1 MIPRRTWIAS
11 AAALLAAPLMARPA
25 RAQAAATVRMA
36 TSPAESYAQ
45 PFYAQE
51 AGIFAKNGI
60 DAQIQLLGTGA
71 AVSTALA
78 GGAIDVGIG
87 TIVSIASAIERGVP
101 FVMIAPAQLTTASAP
116 TALLC
121 VEKTSGIQSAKDF
134 EGKAVAVPALK
145 QIVDLVMLAWMEK
158 GGADPT
164 KVQLIE
170 VPFPQMGPGLDRGTF
185 AGAIIADPSL
195 TNALARNNIRALA
208 NPFLALA
215 PEFTGAG
222 WITTKSYQQKNPE
235 TVRKV
240 ADSLLESAR
249 WANTHHPQSAEIVS
263 KITKIPV
270 ATIEHEKRTVYC
282 ESMKNAN
289 LQVQLDAALKYGYI
303 THPMTEAQL
312 LGKA

>member
-1 MIPRRTWIAS
+1 MIARRTWIAS
-11 AAALLAAPLMARPA
+11 AAALLAAPLTARPG
-25 RAQAAATVRMA
+25 RAQAFTVRMA

-45 PFYAQE
+45 PFYALD

-60 DAQIQLLGTGA
+60 DAQVQLLGTGA
-71 AVSTALA
+71 AVSAALA
-78 GGAIDVGIG
+78 GGSIDVGVG
-87 TIVSIASAIERGVP
+87 TIVSIASAVERGVP
-101 FVMIAPAQLTTASAP
+101 FVMIAPAQLTTAAAP

-121 VEKTSGIQSAKDF
+121 VAKNSGLQTAKDF

-145 QIVDLVMLAWMEK
+145 QIVDLVMLEWMAK

-170 VPFPQMGPGLDRGTF
+170 VPFPDMGPGLERGTF
-185 AGAIIADPSL
+185 AGAIISDPSL
-195 TNALARNNIRALA
+195 TNALAQGNIRALA

-222 WITTKSYQQKNPE
+222 WITTKSFQQKNPE
-235 TVRKV
+235 ISRKV
-240 ADSLLESAR
+240 ADSLLQSAR
-249 WANTHHPQSAEIVS
+249 WANTHHTQSAEIVS

-289 LQVQLDAALKYGYI
+289 LQIQLDAALKFGYI

-312 LGKA
+312 VGQG

>member
-1 MIPRRTWIAS
+1 MIPRRIWIAS
-11 AAALLAAPLMARPA
+11 AAALLAAPLAPRQA
-25 RAQAAATVRMA
+25 RAQAVTVRMA

-45 PFYAQE
+45 PFYALE

-60 DAQIQLLGTGA
+60 DAQVQLLGTGA
-71 AVSTALA
+71 AVSAALA
-78 GGAIDVGIG
+78 GGSIDVGVG
-87 TIVSIASAIERGVP
+87 TIVSIASAVERGVP
-101 FVMIAPAQLTTASAP
+101 FVMIAPAQLTTPSAP

-121 VEKTSGIQSAKDF
+121 VAKNSGIQTAKDF
-134 EGKAVAVPALK
+134 EGKTVAVPALK
-145 QIVDLVMLAWMEK
+145 QIVDLVMLAWMDK

-170 VPFPQMGPGLDRGTF
+170 VPFPDMGPGLDRGTF

-195 TNALARNNIRALA
+195 TNALVHDNIRVLA

-240 ADSLLESAR
+240 ADSLLQSAR
-249 WANTHHPQSAEIVS
+249 WANTHHTQSAEIVS
-263 KITKIPV
+263 KITKVPV

-282 ESMKNAN
+282 DSMKNAN

-312 LGKA
+312 LGQA

>member
-11 AAALLAAPLMARPA
+11 AAALLAAPLAARPA
-25 RAQAAATVRMA
+25 RAQAVTVRMA

-45 PFYAQE
+45 PFYARD

-71 AVSTALA
+71 AVSAALA
-78 GGAIDVGIG
+78 GGSIDVGIG
-87 TIVSIASAIERGVP
+87 TIVSIASAVERGVP
-101 FVMIAPAQLTTASAP
+101 FVMIAPAQLTTPSAP

-121 VEKTSGIQSAKDF
+121 VGKNSSIQTAKDF

-170 VPFPQMGPGLDRGTF
+170 VPFPDMGPGLDRGTF

-195 TNALARNNIRALA
+195 TNALAHDNIRALA

-240 ADSLLESAR
+240 ADSLLQSAR
-249 WANTHHPQSAEIVS
+249 WANTHHTQSAEIVS
-263 KITKIPV
+263 KITKVPV

-282 ESMKNAN
+282 DSMKNAN

-312 LGKA
+312 LGQA

>member
-1 MIPRRTWIAS
+1 MIRRRTFIAS
-11 AAALLAAPLMARPA
+11 AAASLAVPLAARPA
-25 RAQAAATVRMA
+25 RAQAVAVRMA
-36 TSPAESYAQ
+36 TSPAESYAE
-45 PFYAQE
+45 PFYAKE

-71 AVSTALA
+71 AVSAALA
-78 GGAIDVGIG
+78 GGSIDVGIG

-101 FVMIAPAQLTTASAP
+101 FVMIAPAQLTTPAAP

-121 VEKTSGIQSAKDF
+121 VEKNSTIQTPKDF
-134 EGKAVAVPALK
+134 EGKTVAVPALK

-158 GGADPT
+158 GGADPN

-170 VPFPQMGPGLDRGTF
+170 VHFSDMGPGLDRGTF

-195 TNALARNNIRALA
+195 TYALAKNNIRALA

-222 WITTKSYQQKNPE
+222 WITTKSYQQKNGE
-235 TVRKV
+235 TVRRV
-240 ADSLLESAR
+240 ADSLLEAAH
-249 WANTHHPQSAEIVS
+249 WANTHHPESAEIVS
-263 KITKIPV
+263 KITKVPV
-270 ATIEHEKRTVYC
+270 TAIEHEKRTIYC

-303 THPMTEAQL
+303 NRPITEAQL
-312 LGKA
+312 LGQA